1 METKQFDRFYC
12 CICGKREVSMLL
24 RVCYDRG
31 KLATLNF
38 YDDIGVFVC
47 VKCRDEFNG
56 YNYATK
62 FDRKQISRVLFT

>member
-1 METKQFDRFYC
+1 MGSFDRFYC

-62 FDRKQISRVLFT
+62 FDRKQISMVLFT